1 MIWKSHTYTENSL
14 LLCCKIRFFG
24 HFSLYEGHSLWYSIV
39 LNVSVLCISL
49 TATIVWHCPFD
60 RLFVQERSTI
70 WRTQKISKTRTSTAN
85 RSGRWE
91 NVMMNFKSSCF
102 ELKEMFLLFKQ
113 NFANRKTQFKRYV
126 CLKTV
131 TCMNGTDETYISFFF
146 VTRHIVY
153 MHKMYDHWVTVY
165 SE

>member
-1 MIWKSHTYTENSL
+1 MAILHYMNANLCSVL
-14 LLCCKIRFFG
+14 L
-24 HFSLYEGHSLWYSIV
+24 YV
-39 LNVSVLCISL
+39 PVLCISL

-70 WRTQKISKTRTSTAN
+70 WRTQKTSKTRTSTAN

-113 NFANRKTQFKRYV
+113 NFANRKTQFKWYV
-126 CLKTV
+126 RLKTI
-131 TCMNGTDETYISFFF
+131 TCMNGTDETLVWFLVVSLWC
-146 VTRHIVY
+146 RHIIY
-153 MHKMYDHWVTVY
+153 THKMYDHWDTVY